1 MTPKVGQLA
10 LNENC
15 ALVDLK
21 KCKWRV
27 SLDVENEENLFEIN
41 PFSLCRLK
49 LLHQRSVEEMNFY
62 PFFLTF
68 ALLYIAKYQAVII

>member
-27 SLDVENEENLFEIN
+27 SLDVENEENFECLFEAYN
-41 PFSLCRLK
+41 
-49 LLHQRSVEEMNFY
+49 
-62 PFFLTF
+62 
-68 ALLYIAKYQAVII
+68 

>member
-27 SLDVENEENLFEIN
+27 SLDVENEENFECLFEAYYKG
-41 PFSLCRLK
+41 PFVA
-49 LLHQRSVEEMNFY
+49 RSTLFIM
-62 PFFLTF
+62 PH
-68 ALLYIAKYQAVII
+68 KIITSEKC